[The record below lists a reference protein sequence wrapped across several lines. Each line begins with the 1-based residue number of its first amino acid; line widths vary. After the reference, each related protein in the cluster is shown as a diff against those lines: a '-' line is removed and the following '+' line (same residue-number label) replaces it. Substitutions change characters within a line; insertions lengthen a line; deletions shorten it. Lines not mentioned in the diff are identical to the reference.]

1 MIKDIG
7 MDIGLNMLDLDYN
20 LVISRL
26 FYALL
31 AGGLIGLE
39 RALHGREAGFRTHM
53 LVCVSSSLLM
63 LLMTYQWELV
73 PKEFLDTIRADP
85 SRMAQGIMTGI
96 GFLGAG
102 VIVKE
107 GLSVRGLT
115 TAASIWMTASI
126 GIVIGLG
133 FYFPALIT
141 TIFTLV
147 SLSVFR
153 WIETVL
159 PSQKYAKFSISFL
172 RHKNH
177 FNENDIL
184 SLIKGFNIKSYSS
197 SYKLIDEGRFFVY
210 EMVIKSKRH
219 ENFRKLADHLLAEED
234 VIEFNVTPL

>member
-1 MIKDIG
+1 
-7 MDIGLNMLDLDYN
+7 MDIGINMLDLDYT
-20 LVISRL
+20 LITTRL

-63 LLMTYQWELV
+63 LLMTYQWHLV
-73 PKEFLDTIRADP
+73 PKEFLDTVRADP

-141 TIFTLV
+141 TIFTLA

-153 WIETVL
+153 WIEALL
-159 PSQKYAKFSISFL
+159 PTQKYAKFTISFL
-172 RHKNH
+172 RHKEH
-177 FNENDIL
+177 LTEKDL
-184 SLIKGFNIKSYSS
+184 LLLIKSYKIKSYSS
-197 SYKLIDEGRFFVY
+197 SYKLIDQGKYYEY
-210 EMVIKSKRH
+210 EMVIKSKH
-219 ENFRKLADHLLAEED
+219 HDNFRKLSDYLLEQET
-234 VIEFNVTPL
+234 VYEFNVSPM